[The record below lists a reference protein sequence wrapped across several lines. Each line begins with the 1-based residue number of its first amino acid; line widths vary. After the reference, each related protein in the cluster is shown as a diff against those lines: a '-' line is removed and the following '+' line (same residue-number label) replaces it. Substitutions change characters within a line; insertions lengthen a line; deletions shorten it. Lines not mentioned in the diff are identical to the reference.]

1 MRLFQSSPARSFC
14 ALCAS
19 LCLQACV
26 SGIDPIF
33 TETAPREVAAGLTEP
48 VAVFR
53 QVCLTGRTFPHSI
66 TTLALDQGWRTASE
80 TDLEA
85 ASLEM
90 LKKTVLEMPGGGAR
104 VSEEQ
109 QLLALQIP
117 DNTAPLILST
127 ERRIADGQTRST
139 RCALHTAGAF
149 LSQCEAMG
157 RLAGKAPD
165 SNQRYEA
172 TGAHFIRWQGIVENR
187 PAVLGCETTPQS
199 PTLAYSG
206 TVLSLTVDYT
216 QRKGAVRSS
225 QPRADASTQ

>member
-1 MRLFQSSPARSFC
+1 MRLFQFSLARLLC
-14 ALCAS
+14 ALCA
-19 LCLQACV
+19 CFYLQACV

-33 TETAPREVAAGLTEP
+33 TKTAPREISAGLTEP
-48 VAVFR
+48 VTVFR
-53 QVCLTGRTFPHSI
+53 QVCLTGRTFPQSVA
-66 TTLALDQGWRTASE
+66 TLALDQGWQPASE
-80 TDLEA
+80 TDLKA
-85 ASLEM
+85 AALEP

-109 QLLALQIP
+109 QLLALQNP
-117 DNTAPLILST
+117 NDAVPLILSV
-127 ERRIADGQTRST
+127 ERRISDGRTRST
-139 RCALHTAGAF
+139 RCALHTAGPF

-172 TGAHFIRWQGIVENR
+172 TGAHFIRWQGTVENR
-187 PAVLGCETTPQS
+187 PAVLSCETTPQS
-199 PTLAYSG
+199 PTLDYAG

-225 QPRADASTQ
+225 QPHADASTQ

>member
-1 MRLFQSSPARSFC
+1 M
-14 ALCAS
+14 LCAC
-19 LCLQACV
+19 LCLPACV
-26 SGIDPIF
+26 SGLDPVF
-33 TETAPREVAAGLTEP
+33 TETAPREIATGLTEP
-48 VAVFR
+48 VTVFR
-53 QVCLTGRTFPHSI
+53 QVCLTGRTFPQSVS
-66 TTLALDQGWRTASE
+66 TLALDQGWRPASE

-85 ASLEM
+85 AALET

-104 VSEEQ
+104 INEEQ
-109 QLLALQIP
+109 QLLALPIP
-117 DNTAPLILST
+117 DSAVPLIVSA
-127 ERRIADGQTRST
+127 ERRMADGRTRST
-139 RCALHTAGAF
+139 RCALYTEAPF

-172 TGAHFIRWQGIVENR
+172 TGAHFIRWQGTVENR

-216 QRKGAVRSS
+216 LHTGAVRSS
-225 QPRADASTQ
+225 RPRAGVSTQ